1 MPRIG
6 PPGLGRK
13 IDHEGHI
20 LLQRIAL
27 DHFHPY
33 RRVQQW
39 SHEHLPEDRTLA
51 GAGRAPDPGLV
62 HTLCAA
68 RAILEGSYS
77 LPMSIGGRDLPLLP
91 PKSSSC
97 ARRPLNPDGLNC
109 KRIPSGGNPPL
120 CNLHGLLLA
129 GTVRNGECVKQQ
141 DSAGCFHKGQ
151 RMTVHWNV
159 VSPGLLF
166 SDTSISAEHRYYE
179 KRLIPLTK
187 ACPHF
192 VSDGG

>member
-1 MPRIG
+1 
-6 PPGLGRK
+6 
-13 IDHEGHI
+13 
-20 LLQRIAL
+20 
-27 DHFHPY
+27 
-33 RRVQQW
+33 
-39 SHEHLPEDRTLA
+39 
-51 GAGRAPDPGLV
+51 
-62 HTLCAA
+62 
-68 RAILEGSYS
+68 
-77 LPMSIGGRDLPLLP
+77 MSIGGRDLPLLP
-91 PKSSSC
+91 PKSSSS

-166 SDTSISAEHRYYE
+166 SDTSISAEHRYY
-179 KRLIPLTK
+179 
-187 ACPHF
+187 
-192 VSDGG
+192 